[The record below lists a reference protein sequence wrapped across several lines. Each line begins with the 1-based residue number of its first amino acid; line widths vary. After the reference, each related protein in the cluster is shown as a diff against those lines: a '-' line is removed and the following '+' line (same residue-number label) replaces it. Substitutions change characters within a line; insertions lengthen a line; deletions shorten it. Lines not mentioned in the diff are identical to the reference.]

1 VSVRKR
7 QLKHG
12 CVWQVQWRVGGKQFS
27 RQFDRKG
34 DADALEAQIKLD
46 RRRTGDALPPP
57 SDITFETFV
66 RDFQA
71 MRRGL
76 RPASIMRQ
84 DGIIKKHLLPRLGA
98 LRLPEVKHATIK
110 ALVAQWDDDGLAA
123 NTIRNH
129 RQLLSQIFK
138 DAYLQ
143 ELIPRNPVDGIR
155 VPKANQKEIRVLN
168 EAESHRLL
176 DACDDLYGPLIH
188 IALATGMRFNE
199 LRNMKWSDVDFE
211 DARVYVRESKTD
223 KGVRD
228 ITVEPVDLEILRTH
242 QESCRAQF
250 GEIDSVFVGIKGK
263 PVNYGNFTKRYF
275 LPLLDQIGLGDVR
288 FHDLRRTHA
297 TFLFMEGHDAVTITQ
312 RMGHRSIQTTM
323 KYYVKANEMMKRA
336 AAKSTYKYMNNVLV
350 PRTFT
355 SRQSPKHS
363 PESRKVSAPRR
374 QSQLAKV

>member
-1 VSVRKR
+1 MSVRKR

-12 CVWQVQWRVGGKQFS
+12 CVWQVQWRVGGKQYS

-34 DADALEAQIKLD
+34 DADALEARIKLD
-46 RRRTGDALPPP
+46 RRRTGDAPPPP

-71 MRRGL
+71 TRRGL
-76 RPASIMRQ
+76 RPASIRRQ
-84 DGIIKKHLLPRLGA
+84 DGIINKHLLPRLGA

-110 ALVAQWDDDGLAA
+110 ALVAKWDDDGLAA

-129 RQLLSQIFK
+129 RQLLSQIFE

-155 VPKANQKEIRVLN
+155 VPRASQKEIRVLD

-188 IALATGMRFNE
+188 TALATGMRFNE
-199 LRNMKWSDVDFE
+199 LGNLKWSDVDFE

-228 ITVEPVDLEILRTH
+228 ITVGPVDLEILRTH
-242 QESCRAQF
+242 LESCRARF
-250 GEIDSVFVGIKGK
+250 GEIDSVFVGINGK

-275 LPLLDQIGLGDVR
+275 LPLLDQIGLSDVR

-323 KYYVKANEMMKRA
+323 KYYAKANEMMKRA
-336 AAKSTYKYMNNVLV
+336 AAKSTYKYMTNVLR
-350 PRTFT
+350 PRKFSTRQSIKSPTKHSAT
-355 SRQSPKHS
+355 SRC
-363 PESRKVSAPRR
+363 RK
-374 QSQLAKV
+374 QLVKA